1 MLNLILVIAF
11 LLGGSNQKAIENYL
25 RANLIDYVN
34 FEYRVINPQKFEK
47 ANFRIDYSR
56 EFTLKNHYGYIP
68 VIVKNGKYEER
79 TFIPVNLKLYKKA
92 LVAARKIRRGEI
104 VGKEDFQ
111 IRICDVTKLREKPV
125 SGYAELEN
133 SRAKMNIREGAIL
146 TKGMIEKNDDVF
158 AGEKI
163 TALYSNKTVAISFP
177 VVARSGGKKG
187 ETIRVQ
193 RKDGIVFKAKVM
205 NKKLV
210 TILE

>member
-1 MLNLILVIAF
+1 MLNLLLVIAF
-11 LLGGSNQKAIENYL
+11 LLGGSNGKLIENYL

-47 ANFRIDYSR
+47 ANFKIDYSR
-56 EFTLKNHYGYIP
+56 EFLLKKHYGYIP
-68 VIVKNGKYEER
+68 VIVKNGKYKER
-79 TFIPVNLKLYKKA
+79 TFITVNLKLYKKA

-125 SGYAELEN
+125 SDVAEIEN
-133 SRAKMNIREGAIL
+133 SRARMNIREGAIL
-146 TKGMIEKNDDVF
+146 TQGMIEKNDDI
-158 AGEKI
+158 APGEKI

-193 RKDGIVFKAKVM
+193 RNDGIVFKAKVM